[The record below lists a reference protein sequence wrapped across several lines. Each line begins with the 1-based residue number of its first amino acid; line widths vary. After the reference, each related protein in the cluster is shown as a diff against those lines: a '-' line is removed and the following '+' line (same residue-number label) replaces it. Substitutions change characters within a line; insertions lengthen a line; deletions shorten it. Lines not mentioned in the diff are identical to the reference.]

1 MTDPFQTARSGF
13 VKLDDLLGRL
23 LLVVPQSIE
32 ERESTLPGSQ
42 GRKYDSITADVIV
55 CDGDVTDVIEEVP
68 TTLESVFFS
77 GAVVVNQ
84 LRGAVKGSK
93 MVLGR
98 LGKQK
103 SQTKGFGDAWV
114 LQEPTEDDKKIA
126 RPVATAYLADNDPFA
141 GA

>member
-13 VKLDDLLGRL
+13 VRLDDLTGRL

-55 CDGDVTDVIEEVP
+55 LDGDTNDVIEEIP

-84 LRGAVKGSK
+84 LRGAVKGNK

-114 LQEPTEDDKKIA
+114 LQEPDEADKKVA
-126 RPVATAYLADNDPFA
+126 RPAAKSYLEENDPFA